1 MLESWVTE
9 AFSGVP
15 NNGLP
20 PDDFKKFANISFNT
34 SEFKKMYW
42 VKPVKDMCE
51 VSIGLMYH
59 LNDFLLFCLVIMPI
73 FVSPGACLVDLA
85 LYNFS
90 LSSLVRHWTQRF
102 P

>member
-1 MLESWVTE
+1 MKMLESWVSE

-20 PDDFKKFANISFNT
+20 PDDFKTFANIAFNT

-51 VSIGLMYH
+51 VSI
-59 LNDFLLFCLVIMPI
+59 
-73 FVSPGACLVDLA
+73 DLI
-85 LYNFS
+85 FS
-90 LSSLVRHWTQRF
+90 LSFVNLCFLSSISRNIYSPVQT
-102 P
+102 

>member
-1 MLESWVTE
+1 MKMLESWVSE

-51 VSIGLMYH
+51 VSIGL
-59 LNDFLLFCLVIMPI
+59 I
-73 FVSPGACLVDLA
+73 
-85 LYNFS
+85 FS
-90 LSSLVRHWTQRF
+90 LSFVNLCFLLSISRKFSSPLQS
-102 P
+102 